1 MHVCPE
7 GHPLRGAVA
16 QPGVQMPFGPLQTR
30 PEVELPQALSAA
42 GPAQPQRP
50 VSGRHWGLAP
60 TQRPAFVGVHSV
72 QAPARGPVCWQAGR
86 LGSGQLGAPSAVQ
99 GVQLWVVGL
108 QLGVVPPQSA
118 SLRHPAQTPTPEA
131 VLHIGCEVGQCAVLV
146 AVQVAQAPLGR
157 HRGVAP
163 GHSAS
168 AAQGRQ
174 VALEASQIGWMAG
187 QAATFPGAHCA
198 QAPVAVQTGA

>member
-1 MHVCPE
+1 
-7 GHPLRGAVA
+7 LRGADA

-30 PEVELPQALSAA
+30 PEVELPQALSAE

-50 VSGRHWGLAP
+50 VSGRHWGL
-60 TQRPAFVGVHSV
+60 TPAQSPALVGVHSV

-86 LGSGQLGAPSAVQ
+86 FGSGQLGAPSAVQ
-99 GVQLWVVGL
+99 GVQLCVVAL
-108 QLGVVPPQSA
+108 QFGVTPPQSA

-131 VLHIGCEVGQCAVLV
+131 VLHSGCEIGQCAVLV
-146 AVQVAQAPLGR
+146 AVQGAQAPLGR
-157 HRGVAP
+157 HSGVAA

-174 VALEASQIGWMAG
+174 VALAPSQIGWMTA

-198 QAPVAVQTGA
+198 QAPAAVHTGS